1 MIYYFD
7 DKRHVTKLRRILE
20 EWLGTPFRHQC
31 GVKGMG
37 CDCIHL
43 VLRVYE
49 EMGLIRFPSKRMPDY
64 PRDWHLHNTTE
75 LLADGI
81 ERTMPVD
88 RLEPV
93 NAPMAG
99 DILLSK
105 YGRASSHSGIY
116 CDGYVYQA
124 LNGMGVHKIDLNY
137 KPYRNRMTHLYRM
150 KA

>member
-1 MIYYFD
+1 
-7 DKRHVTKLRRILE
+7 
-20 EWLGTPFRHQC
+20 
-31 GVKGMG
+31 MG

-49 EMGLIRFPSKRMPDY
+49 EMGLTEFPKKQMPDY

-81 ERTMPVD
+81 ERTLPVD
-88 RLEPV
+88 RV
-93 NAPMAG
+93 MVGTPMDG
-99 DILLSK
+99 DITLSK

-124 LNGMGVHKIDLNY
+124 LNGMGVHKIDWNY
-137 KPYRNRMTHLYRM
+137 APFKKRMTHVYRM
-150 KA
+150 RS